1 MSAGLQKPRW
11 PWSPTKPSSAEP
23 LGSDAVI
30 FARGHAGRTT
40 MRHVAVLFA
49 VILAIWPVYA
59 DASEVVHVVVKGQ
72 TLGAIA
78 KRYRITVDDLREVNG
93 LRPGQRI
100 KPGLTLVI
108 PEKGKLA
115 EAKKAAALRASR
127 ADAARKT
134 AESKKKGDAKSAGKS
149 KAEPFVLA
157 PKRPGFV
164 RMVRGSDH
172 FDAQLIT
179 RRGRL
184 VPSALPGLGRIMKHV
199 PSDSKTSIDPRLATL
214 IGMVSDH
221 FGGRP
226 IHVVSGYRPY
236 TPTQFTKDSNHN
248 HGRALDFNIPGVPN
262 TVVRDFCRTFRN
274 AGVGY
279 YPNSSFVHLDVRASK
294 FFWIDYSRPGE
305 APKYDSPT
313 SQASAD
319 EATGDVDRTSPD
331 PQGTGV
337 SVDKNT
343 DSSPSGLQGGS
354 QETHGPPSQPI
365 DLTTGNHDTQDPAPK
380 DRSEGGQK

>member
-1 MSAGLQKPRW
+1 MSLGLQKLTW
-11 PWSPTKPSSAEP
+11 PWPAIETSHAAPVRSNAAATSRGLSRRTPV
-23 LGSDAVI
+23 GSIALFCAVI
-30 FARGHAGRTT
+30 A
-40 MRHVAVLFA
+40 
-49 VILAIWPVYA
+49 AIWPVYA

-78 KRYRITVDDLREVNG
+78 RRYRTSVDDLRDVNG
-93 LRPGQRI
+93 LRRGQRI

-108 PEKGKLA
+108 PEKGKIA
-115 EAKKAAALRASR
+115 EAKKAATLRATR
-127 ADAARKT
+127 ADAARKSSAT
-134 AESKKKGDAKSAGKS
+134 KKKNDAKTSPKP
-149 KAEPFVLA
+149 KTEPFAIA

-164 RMVRGSDH
+164 RLVRGSEH
-172 FDAQLIT
+172 FEGQLIT

-184 VPSALPGLGRIMKHV
+184 NPSALPSLGRMMKHV
-199 PSDSKTSIDPRLATL
+199 PSDSKTNIDPRLATL

-226 IHVVSGYRPY
+226 IHIVSGYRPY

-279 YPNSSFVHLDVRASK
+279 YPNSSFVHLDVRATK

-305 APKYDSPT
+305 APKYDSPL
-313 SQASAD
+313 SRDSAD
-319 EATGDVDRTSPD
+319 ESTGDVDRSPPTTSPAEVNVEKPTD
-331 PQGTGV
+331 V
-337 SVDKNT
+337 ASV
-343 DSSPSGLQGGS
+343 
-354 QETHGPPSQPI
+354 ET
-365 DLTTGNHDTQDPAPK
+365 
-380 DRSEGGQK
+380 EGESK

>member
-1 MSAGLQKPRW
+1 MCLDRAAYEGRPSYLHTACKPR
-11 PWSPTKPSSAEP
+11 PKMCFTHLRNPRSEREMRVGLHMLRGVCSGTNPSVCEP
-23 LGSDAVI
+23 IHTDLVTSV
-30 FARGHAGRTT
+30 RGRSGRTT
-40 MRHVAVLFA
+40 LRSVAVLVA
-49 VILAIWPVYA
+49 VIAAIWPVYA
-59 DASEVVHVVVKGQ
+59 DAAEVVHVVAKGQ

-78 KRYRITVDDLREVNG
+78 RRYRISVADLQEVNG
-93 LRPGQRI
+93 LRRGQRI

-115 EAKKAAALRASR
+115 DAKKAAAAR
-127 ADAARKT
+127 AARTEATRKSSDT
-134 AESKKKGDAKSAGKS
+134 KKNGATTPKSSGKPKS
-149 KAEPFVLA
+149 DSYAVA

-164 RMVRGSDH
+164 RLVRGTDH
-172 FDAQLIT
+172 YEGQIIT

-184 VPSALPGLGRIMKHV
+184 VPSVLPHLSRMMKHA
-199 PSDSKTSIDPRLATL
+199 PSDSKTAIDPRLATL

-236 TPTQFTKDSNHN
+236 SPTQFTKDSNHN

-262 TVVRDFCRTFRN
+262 SVVRDFCRTFRN

-305 APKYDSPT
+305 APKYDSPS
-313 SQASAD
+313 SQSTAD
-319 EATGDVDRTSPD
+319 EATSDVDRTPTPTPTEGS
-331 PQGTGV
+331 
-337 SVDKNT
+337 SVEK
-343 DSSPSGLQGGS
+343 
-354 QETHGPPSQPI
+354 
-365 DLTTGNHDTQDPAPK
+365 TTNDG
-380 DRSEGGQK
+380 

>member
-1 MSAGLQKPRW
+1 MSAGWQKPTE
-11 PWSPTKPSSAEP
+11 PWAPSTTIKSEP
-23 LGSDAVI
+23 FRIEAMRTREGVSGRTPLYRIALLIAVI
-30 FARGHAGRTT
+30 T
-40 MRHVAVLFA
+40 
-49 VILAIWPVYA
+49 AIWPVYA

-78 KRYRITVDDLREVNG
+78 KRYRISVADLRDVNG

-100 KPGLTLVI
+100 KPGLSLII
-108 PEKGKLA
+108 PEKGKIE
-115 EAKKAAALRASR
+115 EAKKAAAARAAR
-127 ADAARKT
+127 AEAARK
-134 AESKKKGDAKSAGKS
+134 ASDSKKKGDAKGAKKP
-149 KAEPFVLA
+149 KAEPFATA

-164 RMVRGSDH
+164 RLVRGTDH
-172 FDAQLIT
+172 YEGQLIT

-184 VPSALPGLGRIMKHV
+184 VPSALPGLSRMMKHA
-199 PSDSKTSIDPRLATL
+199 PSDSKTNIDPRLATL
-214 IGMVSDH
+214 VGMVSDH

-226 IHVVSGYRPY
+226 IHIVSGYRPY
-236 TPTQFTKDSNHN
+236 TPSQFTKDSNHN

-279 YPNSSFVHLDVRASK
+279 YPNSSFVHLDVRTTK

-319 EATGDVDRTSPD
+319 ESAGDVDRSPST
-331 PQGTGV
+331 PNPTPTGNEIV
-337 SVDKNT
+337 EKNT
-343 DSSPSGLQGGS
+343 EG
-354 QETHGPPSQPI
+354 
-365 DLTTGNHDTQDPAPK
+365 PAPETGSG
-380 DRSEGGQK
+380 SE

>member
-1 MSAGLQKPRW
+1 
-11 PWSPTKPSSAEP
+11 
-23 LGSDAVI
+23 
-30 FARGHAGRTT
+30 
-40 MRHVAVLFA
+40 MRNLAVLFV
-49 VILAIWPVYA
+49 VIAAIWPVYA

-72 TLGAIA
+72 NLGAIA
-78 KRYRITVDDLREVNG
+78 RRYRISVDDLREVNG

-100 KPGLTLVI
+100 KPGLALVI

-115 EAKKAAALRASR
+115 EAKKAAALRTSR
-127 ADAARKT
+127 AEAARK
-134 AESKKKGDAKSAGKS
+134 AADAKKKPDTKASGKR
-149 KAEPFVLA
+149 KAEAFASA

-164 RMVRGSDH
+164 RIVHGSEH
-172 FDAQLIT
+172 FDGQLI

-184 VPSALPGLGRIMKHV
+184 VPSALPSLSRMMKHV
-199 PSDSKTSIDPRLATL
+199 PSDSKISIDPRLATL

-226 IHVVSGYRPY
+226 IHVVSGFRPY
-236 TPTQFTKDSNHN
+236 TSTQFTKDSNHN

-262 TVVRDFCRTFRN
+262 TIVRDFCRTFRN

-279 YPNSSFVHLDVRASK
+279 YPNSSFVHLDVRTTK

-319 EATGDVDRTSPD
+319 ESTGDVERPSAV
-331 PQGTGV
+331 PQPGDV
-337 SVDKNT
+337 NVEKNT
-343 DSSPSGLQGGS
+343 DGVSPGAPSGS
-354 QETHGPPSQPI
+354 Q
-365 DLTTGNHDTQDPAPK
+365 
-380 DRSEGGQK
+380 

>member
-1 MSAGLQKPRW
+1 MWTIVVLC
-11 PWSPTKPSSAEP
+11 
-23 LGSDAVI
+23 AVI
-30 FARGHAGRTT
+30 A
-40 MRHVAVLFA
+40 
-49 VILAIWPVYA
+49 AIWPVYA
-59 DASEVVHVVVKGQ
+59 DASEVVHVVSKGQ
-72 TLGAIA
+72 NLGAIA
-78 KRYRITVDDLREVNG
+78 RRYRISVDDLRDVNG

-100 KPGLTLVI
+100 KPGLALVI
-108 PEKGKLA
+108 PEKGKIA

-127 ADAARKT
+127 AEAARK
-134 AESKKKGDAKSAGKS
+134 AAADAKKKGTAKTSGKPS
-149 KAEPFVLA
+149 GKPRSDPFVFP

-164 RMVRGSDH
+164 RMVRGTDH

-184 VPSALPGLGRIMKHV
+184 VPSALPGLSRMMKHV
-199 PSDSKTSIDPRLATL
+199 PNDAKTSIDPRLATL

-236 TPTQFTKDSNHN
+236 TPSQFTKDSNHN

-262 TVVRDFCRTFRN
+262 SVVRDFCRTFRN

-279 YPNSSFVHLDVRASK
+279 YPNSSFVHLDVRTTK

-305 APKYDSPT
+305 APKYDSPS

-319 EATGDVDRTSPD
+319 ESMGDVERPPPVPSTGGTNVEQSTDRPSPD
-331 PQGTGV
+331 AESG
-337 SVDKNT
+337 
-343 DSSPSGLQGGS
+343 SSS
-354 QETHGPPSQPI
+354 THPPPSQAI
-365 DLTTGNHDTQDPAPK
+365 DLAGGNRDTQDPK
-380 DRSEGGQK
+380 SK

>member
-1 MSAGLQKPRW
+1 MRVGLQKP
-11 PWSPTKPSSAEP
+11 PSSWPQTMKSAWAR
-23 LGSDAVI
+23 LRSDAVTS
-30 FARGHAGRTT
+30 ARGLSGRTS
-40 MRHVAVLFA
+40 MRTIAVLCA
-49 VILAIWPVYA
+49 VIAAIWPVYA
-59 DASEVVHVVVKGQ
+59 DASEVVHVVSKGQ
-72 TLGAIA
+72 NLGAIA
-78 KRYRITVDDLREVNG
+78 RRYRISVDDLRDVNG

-100 KPGLTLVI
+100 KPGLALVI

-127 ADAARKT
+127 AEAARK
-134 AESKKKGDAKSAGKS
+134 AADAKKKGDTKASGKPS
-149 KAEPFVLA
+149 GKPRGEVFVSA

-184 VPSALPGLGRIMKHV
+184 VPSALPGLSRMMKHV
-199 PSDSKTSIDPRLATL
+199 PSDSKTSVDPRLATL

-221 FGGRP
+221 FGGRA

-236 TPTQFTKDSNHN
+236 TSTQFTKDSNHN

-279 YPNSSFVHLDVRASK
+279 YPNSSFVHLDVRTTK

-319 EATGDVDRTSPD
+319 ESTGDVDRPPPVPTPGE
-331 PQGTGV
+331 P
-337 SVDKNT
+337 SVEKST
-343 DSSPSGLQGGS
+343 DSSSPGAPGES
-354 QETHGPPSQPI
+354 Q
-365 DLTTGNHDTQDPAPK
+365 
-380 DRSEGGQK
+380 

>member
-1 MSAGLQKPRW
+1 MRAGLRKPFRPW
-11 PWSPTKPSSAEP
+11 PQTMTPDSVVPRVDAATSTRGSSRRTTLRTIAVFC
-23 LGSDAVI
+23 AVI
-30 FARGHAGRTT
+30 A
-40 MRHVAVLFA
+40 
-49 VILAIWPVYA
+49 AIWPVYA

-72 TLGAIA
+72 NLGGIA
-78 KRYRITVDDLREVNG
+78 RRYRISVDDLRDVNG

-100 KPGLTLVI
+100 KPGLTLYI

-127 ADAARKT
+127 AEAARK
-134 AESKKKGDAKSAGKS
+134 AADAKKKGEGKPSGKPSAKLRG
-149 KAEPFVLA
+149 EPYVST

-172 FDAQLIT
+172 FDAQLIS

-184 VPSALPGLGRIMKHV
+184 VPSALPGLSRVMKHA

-279 YPNSSFVHLDVRASK
+279 YPNSSFVHLDVRTSK

-319 EATGDVDRTSPD
+319 ESIGDVDRPPSAPSAGD
-331 PQGTGV
+331 V
-337 SVDKNT
+337 NVEKNT
-343 DSSPSGLQGGS
+343 DGASPGAESGLQP
-354 QETHGPPSQPI
+354 THPPPSQAI
-365 DLTTGNHDTQDPAPK
+365 DLAGGNRDTQDPKPK
-380 DRSEGGQK
+380 

>member
-1 MSAGLQKPRW
+1 MRVGSQK
-11 PWSPTKPSSAEP
+11 P
-23 LGSDAVI
+23 LGSWPQTVKSASVPLRSDAVTS
-30 FARGHAGRTT
+30 ARRFSGRTT
-40 MRHVAVLFA
+40 KRTIAVLCA
-49 VILAIWPVYA
+49 LIAAIWPVYA
-59 DASEVVHVVVKGQ
+59 DASEVVHVVSKGQ
-72 TLGAIA
+72 NLGGIA
-78 KRYRITVDDLREVNG
+78 RRYRISVNDLRDVNG

-100 KPGLTLVI
+100 KPGLALVI
-108 PEKGKLA
+108 PEKGKIA
-115 EAKKAAALRASR
+115 EAKKAAALRASATSR
-127 ADAARKT
+127 AEAARKT
-134 AESKKKGDAKSAGKS
+134 ADAKKKGDSKSLGKP
-149 KAEPFVLA
+149 KGDPFVSA

-164 RMVRGSDH
+164 RIVHGPDH

-184 VPSALPGLGRIMKHV
+184 VPSALPGLSRMMKHA
-199 PSDSKTSIDPRLATL
+199 PSDAKTSIDPRLATL

-221 FGGRP
+221 FAGRP

-279 YPNSSFVHLDVRASK
+279 YPNSSFVHLDVRTSK

-305 APKYDSPT
+305 VPKYDSPT

-319 EATGDVDRTSPD
+319 ETTGDVDR
-331 PQGTGV
+331 PQPVTPTGEP
-337 SVDKNT
+337 SVEKNT
-343 DSSPSGLQGGS
+343 D
-354 QETHGPPSQPI
+354 GPPPATPSESQ
-365 DLTTGNHDTQDPAPK
+365 
-380 DRSEGGQK
+380 

>member
-1 MSAGLQKPRW
+1 
-11 PWSPTKPSSAEP
+11 
-23 LGSDAVI
+23 
-30 FARGHAGRTT
+30 
-40 MRHVAVLFA
+40 MRHIALIFA
-49 VILAIWPVYA
+49 VIAAIWPVYA
-59 DASEVVHVVVKGQ
+59 DAAEVVHVVVKGQ

-100 KPGLTLVI
+100 KPGLALVI
-108 PEKGKLA
+108 PEKGKIA
-115 EAKKAAALRASR
+115 EAKKAAAQRASR
-127 ADAARKT
+127 AEAARKS
-134 AESKKKGDAKSAGKS
+134 AETKKKGDAKSSGKS
-149 KAEPFVLA
+149 KAEPFALA

-164 RMVRGSDH
+164 RMVRGADH

-184 VPSALPGLGRIMKHV
+184 VPSALPGLSRIMKHA

-319 EATGDVDRTSPD
+319 EATGDVDRPSSDTQGGGASGD
-331 PQGTGV
+331 PA
-337 SVDKNT
+337 
-343 DSSPSGLQGGS
+343 PSGAESGS
-354 QETHGPPSQPI
+354 QSTHPPPSQPV
-365 DLTTGNHDTQDPAPK
+365 DLSTGNSDTRDPAPK
-380 DRSEGGQK
+380 DRSEAGQK

>member
-1 MSAGLQKPRW
+1 MRTIAVLC
-11 PWSPTKPSSAEP
+11 
-23 LGSDAVI
+23 AVI
-30 FARGHAGRTT
+30 A
-40 MRHVAVLFA
+40 
-49 VILAIWPVYA
+49 AIWPVYA
-59 DASEVVHVVVKGQ
+59 DASEVVHVVSKGQ
-72 TLGAIA
+72 NLGAIA
-78 KRYRITVDDLREVNG
+78 RRYRISVDDLRDVNG

-100 KPGLTLVI
+100 KPGLALVI

-127 ADAARKT
+127 AEAARK
-134 AESKKKGDAKSAGKS
+134 AADAKKKGDTKASGKPS
-149 KAEPFVLA
+149 GKPRGEVFVSA

-184 VPSALPGLGRIMKHV
+184 VPSALPGLSRMMKHV
-199 PSDSKTSIDPRLATL
+199 PSDSKTSVDPRLATL

-221 FGGRP
+221 FGGRA

-236 TPTQFTKDSNHN
+236 TSTQFTKDSNHN

-279 YPNSSFVHLDVRASK
+279 YPNSSFVHLDVRTTK

-319 EATGDVDRTSPD
+319 ESTGDVDRPPPVPT
-331 PQGTGV
+331 TGEP
-337 SVDKNT
+337 SVEKST
-343 DSSPSGLQGGS
+343 DSSSPGAPGES
-354 QETHGPPSQPI
+354 Q
-365 DLTTGNHDTQDPAPK
+365 
-380 DRSEGGQK
+380 